1 MHLRGGGSV
10 TAIDLTR
17 DQCAALADYLKERV
31 ELCHQGYDLIELL
44 VLAQRALRNAAKA
57 PEGSRKEFSQTTYA
71 RLTAYASRYGKDR
84 VLARCRISEA
94 AARQMLEGPPLH
106 VELLKKVNAALDELD
121 AVDPGPE
128 AAVPK
133 SGTPEGGGTVSAAR
147 EAAPA
152 RPSGASEAARFK
164 RDTADRLVAY
174 RSKWGPGCMGRLAAL
189 CGGDVNADKLTRMC
203 DRERFPI
210 ETWRQVAA
218 ALDKLEG
225 VCEDGRQSE

>member
-1 MHLRGGGSV
+1 M

-17 DQCAALADYLKERV
+17 DQCAALADYLMERV

-44 VLAQRALRNAAKA
+44 VLAQRALRNASK
-57 PEGSRKEFSQTTYA
+57 P
-71 RLTAYASRYGKDR
+71 
-84 VLARCRISEA
+84 I
-94 AARQMLEGPPLH
+94 GP
-106 VELLKKVNAALDELD
+106 ALVCNE
-121 AVDPGPE
+121 
-128 AAVPK
+128 PK
-133 SGTPEGGGTVSAAR
+133 SGTPEGGGTVSAVR
-147 EAAPA
+147 EVAPA

-164 RDTADRLVAY
+164 RETADRLVAY

-203 DRERFPI
+203 DRERFPV
-210 ETWRQVAA
+210 ETWRQVVA